1 MVNPRQVTPPVPD
14 RDEGMTVP
22 APVVPMPTPGQTTDS
37 GIELRVDPGRLVR
50 TRIRGKDLFGSS
62 LVNIYEE
69 RSVGDLVADFDR
81 TWGTPEGDALVQLL
95 KASGYTSAGSKNKST
110 IRNDYLDAI
119 AEAQRNNETLVDV
132 LSRAPLANALELTGK
147 SGAGPYRSETT
158 TFVEYDS
165 TNVSDIANAAY
176 RARLGRAAT
185 KKEREALADILNQEQ
200 QKNPQ
205 VTISQGATSGGAVV
219 GADGQRTARGTVG
232 TTTTSGGIDVSE
244 IAQQAALEDEDY
256 EEVFN
261 RVVSFDLMKRVL
273 DRPV

>member
-14 RDEGMTVP
+14 RDDSMTVP
-22 APVVPMPTPGQTTDS
+22 APVAPVPVAGQFADS
-37 GIELRVDPGRLVR
+37 GIDLKVNPESPVR
-50 TRIRGKDLFGSS
+50 TRISGRDLFGSN

-69 RSVGDLVADFDR
+69 KSVGELVADFDR
-81 TWGTPEGDALVQLL
+81 TWGTSQSDALIRLL
-95 KASGYTSAGSKNKST
+95 KAAGYTSAGSKNKST
-110 IRNDYLDAI
+110 IRNDYLDAM

-132 LSRAPLANALELTGK
+132 LSRAPLDNALELTGK
-147 SGAGPYRSETT
+147 SGSGPYRSETT

-165 TNVSDIANAAY
+165 TNVNDIANAAY

-200 QKNPQ
+200 RKNPQ
-205 VTISQGATSGGAVV
+205 VTVSQGATSGGAVV

-232 TTTTSGGIDVSE
+232 TTTTSGGIDASE
-244 IAQQAALEDEDY
+244 IAQQATLEDKDY
-256 EEVFN
+256 EEVFSK
-261 RVVSFDLMKRVL
+261 VVSFDLMKRIL

>member
-1 MVNPRQVTPPVPD
+1 
-14 RDEGMTVP
+14 MTVP
-22 APVVPMPTPGQTTDS
+22 APVVPVPVEGQFTDS
-37 GIELRVDPGRLVR
+37 GIELRVDPGKPVR
-50 TRIRGKDLFGSS
+50 TRIRSKDYFGSS

-69 RSVGDLVADFDR
+69 RSVGELIADFDR
-81 TWGTPEGDALVQLL
+81 TWGTSEGDALVGLL

-132 LSRAPLANALELTGK
+132 FSRSPLANALELTGK
-147 SGAGPYRSETT
+147 GGGPYRSETT

-165 TNVSDIANAAY
+165 TNVSDVANAAY

-200 QKNPQ
+200 RKNPQ
-205 VTISQGATSGGAVV
+205 VTISTGTTSGGMMT
-219 GADGQRTARGTVG
+219 GQDGQRTARGTVG
-232 TTTTSGGIDVSE
+232 TTTTRGGIDVSE
-244 IAQQAALEDEDY
+244 IAQQATLEDKDY

-261 RVVSFDLMKRVL
+261 KVVAFDLMKRVL